1 MKSMSRYRTEE
12 YTTKELAYI
21 CKFYEYDGPSRLGMA
36 LNRSSKSLSQI
47 VRELKKKGEY
57 EFYKKL
63 WDRLCE
69 KGA

>member
-1 MKSMSRYRTEE
+1 MGRYRTDD
-12 YTTKELAYI
+12 YTTTELAYI

-36 LNRSSKSLSQI
+36 LNRSPKTISQT
-47 VRELKKKGEY
+47 VRKLKKSDKY